1 MNLYPNPCSRC
12 GACCIATPC
21 PAARML
27 GAGPGACPFLL
38 FSGVFTTAQA
48 ECMLLE
54 HPAIT
59 KESLGIGE
67 GCDIKATAFNQE
79 TGETADF
86 ASLPPQ
92 TKRAVVAR
100 TAIHYRGI

>member
-12 GACCIATPC
+12 GACCISTPC

-27 GAGPGACPFLL
+27 GAGPGACPFLH
-38 FSGVFTTAQA
+38 FSGEATKAQA
-48 ECMLLE
+48 ECVLLE
-54 HPAIT
+54 NSAIT
-59 KESLGIGE
+59 KQSLGIGE
-67 GCDIKATAFNQE
+67 GCCIKATAVNQA

-92 TKRAVVAR
+92 DKRAIVAR
-100 TAIHYRGI
+100 AAIHYRGI